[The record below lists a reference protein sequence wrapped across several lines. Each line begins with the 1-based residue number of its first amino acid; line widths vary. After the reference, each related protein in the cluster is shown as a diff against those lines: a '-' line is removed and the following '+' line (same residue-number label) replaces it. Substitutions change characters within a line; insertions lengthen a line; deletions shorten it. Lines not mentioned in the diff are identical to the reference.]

1 MGVSLNGHCYKDSAE
16 ALRNFSNL
24 YPMADGTHMVEY
36 KQGMTIGGNMIIY
49 ELSSTLMESN
59 VPITKTWTIRLPPC
73 DYNDVTLGADYG
85 FSVFIGCAL
94 MFALGF
100 IGTR

>member
-1 MGVSLNGHCYKDSAE
+1 MGYSLNGVCYKDAAE
-16 ALRNFSNL
+16 ALIGWKNDFPHAQADSITQENSSSVTVAGLLSYNL
-24 YPMADGTHMVEY
+24 TTDDLTANSTRTNVGTVQM
-36 KQGMTIGGNMIIY
+36 
-49 ELSSTLMESN
+49 
-59 VPITKTWTIRLPPC
+59 RAC

-85 FSVFIGCAL
+85 FSVFIGCAI